1 MGKHWFSNMLRT
13 PQIIA
18 CMLLGLDSSS
28 CWAMNA
34 MTNDEVRQEIMK
46 GALKDYESGSCPAEY
61 VMKPDSPVQIS
72 ESSGQAAGTSVQNSS
87 KSGTNSRESI
97 LGVNSWFNNGPAFSI
112 GGAIGQTSEES
123 NTSSRSRSGSKSESK
138 SYTEYPGTCTC
149 PCPYSRDLKGKE
161 CGDASV
167 YFQYP
172 DGDRNKIPCYASD
185 IQDWQITEYRQ
196 HYGIASPDDLY
207 KPSQSSPNK

>member
-1 MGKHWFSNMLRT
+1 MGKYWFSIMLRT
-13 PQIIA
+13 QRVIL
-18 CMLLGLDSSS
+18 CVLLGFGSSS
-28 CWAMNA
+28 CFAMKA
-34 MTNDEVRQEIMK
+34 MTNDEIRQEIMK
-46 GALKDYESGSCPAEY
+46 GTLKDYESGACPAEF

-72 ESSGQAAGTSVQNSS
+72 ESSGQSAGASTQNSS
-87 KSGTNSRESI
+87 KSGTRESM
-97 LGVNSWFNNGPAFSI
+97 LGVNSWFNSGPAFSI

-123 NTSSRSRSGSKSESK
+123 SSTLRSRSGSQSESK

-149 PCPYSRDLKGKE
+149 PCPYSKDLKGKE

-172 DGDRNKIPCYASD
+172 DGSPNKIPCYLSD

-196 HYGIASPDDLY
+196 HYGIASPEDLY
-207 KPSQSSPNK
+207 QPSKSSASPK